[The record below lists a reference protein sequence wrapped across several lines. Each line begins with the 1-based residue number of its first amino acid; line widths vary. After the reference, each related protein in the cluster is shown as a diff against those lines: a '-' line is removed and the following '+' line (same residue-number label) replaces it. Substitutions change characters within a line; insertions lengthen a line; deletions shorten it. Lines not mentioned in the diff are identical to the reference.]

1 MSGMLYII
9 LGTMVLMQSNF
20 DKDPGS
26 TYNPFG
32 DAMIVVVL
40 LVNWL
45 LLWLVFKLTMWCRV
59 KLKIWIVEPEAKLV
73 RTKSKTFCQE
83 PSILKT
89 SSPVSRNVPYL
100 NYADVEKSEH
110 FAYQRSIDPEIN
122 FGKKF
127 EMIHVLR
134 RNQQGTQKNL
144 EKIQL
149 SKFNDSDYKDKF
161 MSENQKWM
169 KDNIGSVLSP

>member
-32 DAMIVVVL
+32 DGMIVVVL

-45 LLWLVFKLTMWCRV
+45 LLWLVYQLTIWCRV
-59 KLKIWIVEPEAKLV
+59 KLKIWVVEPEGKLP
-73 RTKSKTFCQE
+73 RTKSRKFE
-83 PSILKT
+83 PSIPQT
-89 SSPVSRNVPYL
+89 QPPSPENVPYV
-100 NYADVEKSEH
+100 NYSDVEKPTH
-110 FAYQRSIDPEIN
+110 FAYQQSIDPEIT

-144 EKIQL
+144 EKIQI
-149 SKFNDSDYKDKF
+149 SKFNDSDYKNKF

>member
-1 MSGMLYII
+1 
-9 LGTMVLMQSNF
+9 MQSNF

-32 DAMIVVVL
+32 DTMVVVVL

-45 LLWLVFKLTMWCRV
+45 LLWLVYQLTMWCRV

-73 RTKSKTFCQE
+73 RTKSRTFCQE
-83 PSILKT
+83 PCILKT
-89 SSPVSRNVPYL
+89 SSRMPKNGPYL
-100 NYADVEKSEH
+100 NYADVEKSDH
-110 FAYQRSIDPEIN
+110 FAYQRYIDPEIT

-134 RNQQGTQKNL
+134 RNQHVTQKNL

-149 SKFNDSDYKDKF
+149 SKFNDADYKYKF
-161 MSENQKWM
+161 MSENKKWM